1 MGTDKV
7 INDFES
13 VRERYLRFE
22 NAFNGEDSEPVSPEL
37 NPHFD
42 IVQDPDDANLK
53 RLTDRLSH
61 LAMISGLRYQDPIFG
76 TARDSGI
83 DPDDVASLQERN
95 QFQNQREL
103 EERLPTSMRRVNLS
117 HTGWL
122 VTRGHLNAK
131 NDNKDIAV
139 ANYTYRKL
147 SNPETGI
154 LHLDKDVKGRKK
166 DRNFVPLDK
175 NPNLVLQM
183 EFFPYQSEKFGQ
195 SLYS

>member
-1 MGTDKV
+1 
-7 INDFES
+7 
-13 VRERYLRFE
+13 
-22 NAFNGEDSEPVSPEL
+22 
-37 NPHFD
+37 
-42 IVQDPDDANLK
+42 VQDSDDANLK

-61 LAMISGLRYQDPIFG
+61 LAMISGLRYQDSIFG

-83 DPDDVASLQERN
+83 DPDDVVSLQERN

-183 EFFPYQSEKFGQ
+183 EFSHI
-195 SLYS
+195 SLKNLGKVCTPNFQVRSKKTGYPHSTQVLNT